1 MSETVRGEL
10 KWFNAEKGFGFISR
24 EDGQADV
31 FVHATALKKTGRE
44 IDDFL
49 AGDRLSFTIEF
60 KNGKTYADNI
70 EKV

>member
-1 MSETVRGEL
+1 MSETVLGEL

-49 AGDRLSFTIEF
+49 VGDRLSFTIEF